1 MLNEKQEILDNNSF
15 LNERKKARILSRYEK
30 SKVDYLILSVFL
42 CLLIISCVY
51 LLSSK
56 SNIYRITVNG
66 NVYLKDEDIIELSGL
81 TKNNKYLF
89 VIPNNVQSKIK
100 KNNIITD
107 CKVEKLDNNLI
118 KINVIEKK
126 MIGYAYEDNNNV
138 LILDDDSRIVLDKSN
153 LYLIEKVPLIE
164 GFDKDKIILIEKNF
178 EEVDYKMIN
187 EVSEMHYYP
196 LLKYQDHEL
205 IMRDGNYI
213 FTSVYG
219 LKLLNKYY
227 DMASSFDGQG
237 NKCYYIEDIS
247 GNAYTS
253 ACPWEP
259 KQEEVVKVDDNDL
272 QEDDE

>member
-1 MLNEKQEILDNNSF
+1 MLNEKLKILEKNSF
-15 LNERKKARILSRYEK
+15 LNERKNAKIVSKYEK
-30 SKVDYLILSVFL
+30 AKRNYLILSVFL
-42 CLLIISCVY
+42 CLLIIGAIY

-56 SNIYRITVNG
+56 SNIYRIAVEG
-66 NVYLKDEDIIELSGL
+66 NVYLKDEDIIELSDL
-81 TKNNKYLF
+81 STNTKYLF
-89 VIPNNVQSKIK
+89 TMPNSVKAKIK
-100 KNNIITD
+100 ENGLIND
-107 CKVEKLDNNLI
+107 CQVEMLDNNLV
-118 KINVIEKK
+118 KITVSEAKA
-126 MIGYAYEDNNNV
+126 IGYAYEDSNNV
-138 LILDDDSRIVLDKSN
+138 LILDNDSRIVLDKSN

-164 GFDKDKIILIEKNF
+164 GFDKDKTILIEKNL

-187 EVSEMHYYP
+187 EISEIHYYP
-196 LLKYQDHEL
+196 QLKFQDHEL

-227 DMASSFDGQG
+227 DMASSFAGQG

-259 KQEEVVKVDDNDL
+259 KQEVIETQNNNI
-272 QEDDE
+272 EEE